1 MPVTRII
8 LLRHGETT
16 WNLEGRYQGHLD
28 SPLTPRGESQARALA
43 QRLAGAKF
51 AALYSSD
58 LGRARQTADAIAK
71 ATGHEVLPD
80 PRLRERHLG
89 IFQGLLKSEM
99 KQKFADDYRLFK
111 SAGPDH
117 ALPGGES
124 ARQAAQRNITC
135 LEDLARR
142 HPGETI
148 VVVAHGGTISALL
161 RHTLGIPP
169 GTPRRFERFN
179 ASWNAF
185 TWDEE
190 RERWRLET
198 WGDLTHLSATT
209 PSPP

>member
-1 MPVTRII
+1 MAATRII

-16 WNLEGRYQGHLD
+16 WNVEGRYQGHLD
-28 SPLTPRGESQARALA
+28 SPLSPRGEAQARALA
-43 QRLAGAKF
+43 QRLAGMKF

-71 ATGHEVLPD
+71 ATGHEIRVD
-80 PRLRERHLG
+80 PQLRERHLG

-99 KQKFADDYRLFK
+99 KQKFAHDYHLFK
-111 SAGPDH
+111 TAGSDH

-142 HPGETI
+142 HPDETI

-179 ASWNAF
+179 ASWNVF
-185 TWDEE
+185 TWDLDDS
-190 RERWRLET
+190 RWRLET
-198 WGDLTHLSATT
+198 WGDLSHLSVL
-209 PSPP
+209 